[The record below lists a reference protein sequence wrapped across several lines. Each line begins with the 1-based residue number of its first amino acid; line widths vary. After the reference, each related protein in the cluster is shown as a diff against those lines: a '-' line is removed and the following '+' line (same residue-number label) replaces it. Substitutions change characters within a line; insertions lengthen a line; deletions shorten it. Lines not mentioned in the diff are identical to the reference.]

1 MAPGPDVSSPPTV
14 LLPDPE
20 GIPAVKISLDQ
31 PGMFVVCA
39 GDPGPIYARI
49 VEWIDAYSNLERS
62 GPGLAFTDVKFGT
75 DFYLT
80 AYALHR
86 VTSVERTY
94 LIDPNARLPR
104 GGRGLVTPL

>member
-1 MAPGPDVSSPPTV
+1 MEAGPDVSSPPTV

-39 GDPGPIYARI
+39 GDPAPVYARI
-49 VEWIDAYSNLERS
+49 VDWIDAHDCLEAP

-75 DFYLT
+75 EFYLT
-80 AYALHR
+80 AHALRH

-94 LIDPNARLPR
+94 LVDPNARLPR
-104 GGRGLVTPL
+104 GGRRLVTA